1 MEKNIS
7 IDLSKD
13 LCEKLYIAPWA
24 RKPMEAINKVSDRYF
39 CFIEREKKKLAHIFS
54 EKELQFMCIA
64 CCDVDWSP
72 AEKLY
77 DGVLQVVDSFE
88 DDYYELISLSKTQLK
103 DKLRSLTVLQQFALV
118 DYIEEYWYHHDDIRY
133 IEKICKSE
141 APEEEAVNEGDTRTP
156 EQIVADVVKSI
167 SEL

>member
-54 EKELQFMCIA
+54 EKEFQFMCVA
-64 CCDVDWSP
+64 CRDVDWSP

-77 DGVLQVVDSFE
+77 DGVLREISDLE
-88 DDYYELISLSKTQLK
+88 DEYYLAIEVSKTQIEG
-103 DKLRSLTVLQQFALV
+103 KLRSLTVFQQFALV
-118 DYIEEYWYHHDDIRY
+118 DLIEEYWFKNNTNIKLGLVGTANE
-133 IEKICKSE
+133 EKLSVSFVSSSKQN
-141 APEEEAVNEGDTRTP
+141 V
-156 EQIVADVVKSI
+156 
-167 SEL
+167 